1 MKEFIRKYY
10 VYIIVIIAFYVAT
23 PLLCRDAGGA
33 FLTLL
38 VIFPLI
44 ILILSFIHS
53 KIRGFNCWLS
63 IVIGLLW
70 LPVTLI
76 YLNAS
81 ALIYALIYGVISF
94 LGQGLGLL
102 LQRKK

>member
-1 MKEFIRKYY
+1 MKEFMRKYY
-10 VYIIVIIAFYVAT
+10 VYIIVIIAFYVTT

-53 KIRGFNCWLS
+53 KTRGFNWWLS
-63 IVIGLLW
+63 LIIGWIPVI
-70 LPVTLI
+70 TI
-76 YLNAS
+76 YLNES
-81 ALIYALIYGVISF
+81 ALIYALIYGMTSF
-94 LGQGLGLL
+94 LGQGLGVLFKG
-102 LQRKK
+102 RK

>member
-23 PLLCRDAGGA
+23 PLLCRDVGGA

-38 VIFPLI
+38 VIFPLM

-53 KIRGFNCWLS
+53 KTRGFNWWMSL
-63 IVIGLLW
+63 IIGLLW
-70 LPVTLI
+70 IRVITI
-76 YLNAS
+76 YLNES
-81 ALIYALIYGVISF
+81 ALIYVLIYGGISF
-94 LGQGLGLL
+94 LGQGLGVLFKG
-102 LQRKK
+102 RK

>member
-10 VYIIVIIAFYVAT
+10 VYIIVTIAFYVAT

-53 KIRGFNCWLS
+53 KTRGFNWWLS
-63 IVIGLLW
+63 LIIGLLW

>member
-23 PLLCRDAGGA
+23 PLLYRDAGGA

-38 VIFPLI
+38 ITFPLI

-53 KIRGFNCWLS
+53 KTREFNWWLS
-63 IVIGLLW
+63 LIIGLLW
-70 LPVTLI
+70 IPVITI
-76 YLNAS
+76 YLNES
-81 ALIYALIYGVISF
+81 ALIYALIYGMTSF
-94 LGQGLGLL
+94 LGQGLGVLFKG
-102 LQRKK
+102 RK

>member
-53 KIRGFNCWLS
+53 KIGGFNWCLP
-63 IVIGLLW
+63 IIIGLLW

-94 LGQGLGLL
+94 LGQGLGVLFKG
-102 LQRKK
+102 RK

>member
-23 PLLCRDAGGA
+23 PLLCRDAGDA

-53 KIRGFNCWLS
+53 KTREFNWWLS
-63 IVIGLLW
+63 LIIGLLW
-70 LPVTLI
+70 IPVITI
-76 YLNAS
+76 YLNES
-81 ALIYALIYGVISF
+81 ALIYALIYGMTSF
-94 LGQGLGLL
+94 LGQGLGVLFKG
-102 LQRKK
+102 RK

>member
-10 VYIIVIIAFYVAT
+10 VYIIVIIAFYIAT

-53 KIRGFNCWLS
+53 KILGFNCWLS

-94 LGQGLGLL
+94 LGQGLGVLFKG
-102 LQRKK
+102 RK

>member
-10 VYIIVIIAFYVAT
+10 VYIIVIIAFYAAA
-23 PLLCRDAGGA
+23 PLLCRNTGDA

-53 KIRGFNCWLS
+53 KTRGFNWWLS
-63 IVIGLLW
+63 LIIGLLG
-70 LPVTLI
+70 
-76 YLNAS
+76 Y
-81 ALIYALIYGVISF
+81 
-94 LGQGLGLL
+94 QL
-102 LQRKK
+102 LQYI

>member
-33 FLTLL
+33 FFTLL

-53 KIRGFNCWLS
+53 KTRGFNWWLS
-63 IVIGLLW
+63 LIIGLLW
-70 LPVTLI
+70 IPVITI
-76 YLNAS
+76 YLNES
-81 ALIYALIYGVISF
+81 ALIYALIYGMTSF
-94 LGQGLGLL
+94 LGQGLGVLFKG
-102 LQRKK
+102 RK

>member
-10 VYIIVIIAFYVAT
+10 VYIIVIITFYVAT

-53 KIRGFNCWLS
+53 KTREFNWWLS
-63 IVIGLLW
+63 LIIGLLW
-70 LPVTLI
+70 IPVITI
-76 YLNAS
+76 YLNES
-81 ALIYALIYGVISF
+81 ALIYALIYGMTSF
-94 LGQGLGLL
+94 LGQGLGVLFKG
-102 LQRKK
+102 RK

>member
-33 FLTLL
+33 FLPLL
-38 VIFPLI
+38 VIFPLM

-53 KIRGFNCWLS
+53 KTCGFNWLLS
-63 IVIGLLW
+63 LIIAVLW
-70 LPVTLI
+70 IPTIII
-76 YLNAS
+76 YLNES
-81 ALIYALIYGVISF
+81 ALIYAVVYGGISF
-94 LGQGLGLL
+94 LGQGLGVLF
-102 LQRKK
+102 RGIK

>member
-10 VYIIVIIAFYVAT
+10 VYIIVIIAFYVAI
-23 PLLCRDAGGA
+23 PLLCRDTGGA

-53 KIRGFNCWLS
+53 KTREFNWWLS
-63 IVIGLLW
+63 LIIGLLW
-70 LPVTLI
+70 IPVITI
-76 YLNAS
+76 YLNES
-81 ALIYALIYGVISF
+81 ALIYALIYGMTSF
-94 LGQGLGLL
+94 LGQGLGVLFKG
-102 LQRKK
+102 RK

>member
-38 VIFPLI
+38 TTFPLI
-44 ILILSFIHS
+44 IWILSFIHG
-53 KIRGFNCWLS
+53 KTRGFNWWLS
-63 IVIGLLW
+63 LIIGLLW
-70 LPVTLI
+70 IPVITI
-76 YLNAS
+76 YLNES
-81 ALIYALIYGVISF
+81 ALIYALIYGMTSF
-94 LGQGLGLL
+94 LGQGLGVLFKG
-102 LQRKK
+102 RK